1 MSSHRGSPVVD
12 KEKKYDRQLR
22 LWGDHGQAALEGA
35 KICLINAGALGTE
48 ILKNLCLPGVGAFT
62 IVDGK
67 RVTGEDVGNNFFLER
82 SSIGCSRGQAAMELL
97 TEMNSDVKGDYI
109 EETADQIL
117 ETNPQLFKS
126 FSMVIATELLERTL
140 LDLDK
145 LLWEHNVPLLV
156 CRSYGMLGYMRLVI
170 QEHRVVE
177 SHPDNA
183 FEDLRLDRPFPGLVE
198 IADKFDLDKMTK
210 QEHMHTPY
218 LILLYKFL
226 CKWKDEH
233 SDQLPKNYKEKNLFK
248 DTLRSGVLTN
258 EEGVPLLEENF
269 DEAVTATNAALVP
282 SRIPSTVQEI
292 FNDPCCSNLTSQ
304 SHNFWILAHAMK
316 LFTENEGAGTLP
328 LRGSIP
334 DMTADSKRYILLQN
348 VYLDQARQD
357 SATVS
362 GYVQQLLT
370 SLGKP
375 TDSISETDIRMFC
388 KNASFLQILRCRSL
402 ADEHNNDKAKVSDIG
417 MNLENPDSEMAIY
430 VLLRAVDKF
439 HSQYNRFPGEYD
451 NEREADVHKLTSC
464 VSNIIHD
471 WGLHTTIKE
480 ELVQEMCRYGAA
492 ELHSVAAFLGGCA
505 AQEVIKVV
513 TNQFVPFN
521 NTFIYNAATGASA
534 TYQL

>member
-1 MSSHRGSPVVD
+1 MTSHRGSPVVD

-35 KICLINAGALGTE
+35 KVCLINAGALGTE
-48 ILKNLCLPGVGAFT
+48 ILKNICLPGVGAFT

-67 RVTGEDVGNNFFLER
+67 KVAGEDVGNNFFLEKCN
-82 SSIGCSRGQAAMELL
+82 IGMSRAQAAMELL
-97 TEMNSDVKGDYI
+97 SELNSDVKGDFI
-109 EETADQIL
+109 EESADQIL
-117 ETNPQLFKS
+117 ETNPQFFKS
-126 FSMVIATELLERTL
+126 FSIVIATELLERTL

-145 LLWEHNVPLLV
+145 LLWEHDVPLLI

-170 QEHRVVE
+170 KEHRVVE

-183 FEDLRLDRPFPGLVE
+183 FEDLRLDRPFPGLVQF
-198 IADKFDLDKMTK
+198 ANTFDLDKMTK

-226 CKWKDEH
+226 EKWKQEH
-233 SDQLPKNYKEKNLFK
+233 EGQFPKNYKEKNQFK
-248 DTLRSGVLTN
+248 DLLRSGNLKN
-258 EEGVPLLEENF
+258 EDGVPLLEENF
-269 DEAVTATNAALVP
+269 DEAIAATNSSLVP
-282 SRIPSTVQEI
+282 SRIPSSVQEI
-292 FNDPCCSNLTSQ
+292 LNDPCCSNLTSQ
-304 SHNFWILAHAMK
+304 SSQFWILAHAVK
-316 LFTENEGAGTLP
+316 LFTENEGAGALP

-357 SATVS
+357 YATVS

-370 SLGKP
+370 SVGRP
-375 TDSISETDIRMFC
+375 TDSISESDVRMFC
-388 KNASFLQILRCRSL
+388 KNVSFLQVVRCRSL
-402 ADEHNNDKAKVSDIG
+402 ADEYNNDKAKVSDIG
-417 MNLENPDSEMAIY
+417 MNLENPDSDMAIY

-439 HSQYNRFPGEYD
+439 QSQYNRFPGEYD

-464 VSNIIHD
+464 VSNVIHD

-505 AQEVIKVV
+505 AQEIIKVV
-513 TNQFVPFN
+513 TKQFIPFN
-521 NTFIYNAATGASA
+521 NTFIFNAATGTSA